1 MTNQIVMT
9 DEQFQSL
16 ISGMTLALSNT
27 NRTSNFDGNFSKCA
41 SRFAGNKDEDVEAF
55 IDAITVYKDCVN
67 ISDENAI
74 RGLPMLL
81 DQNAGTWWQGIK
93 ATILTWDDALTSLRH
108 TFGFNKPPHKI
119 FKELFSREQGDKES
133 TDLFGKSKP
142 NHDSEENKAS
152 RTRSKCSFCKN
163 FGHVQSECRKHAV
176 QQGKQPQTSTDQK
189 PATTSTTITCFG
201 CGKPGYIRSQCPNC
215 RTNSTCN
222 VVSSSSNGIQET
234 TTHTSCID
242 VLSTEI
248 QPVSDTSRPLIEV
261 NIEGKHGL
269 AYVDSG
275 ARNSIAGY
283 KLYTHFC
290 EMNLPYKEKSQRM
303 VLADG
308 QPRLVSTRIFEAI
321 VVLQGRKI
329 PTTFIAIPEHTNSK
343 TLLGIDLISNA
354 RIILNIPKWHWYFE
368 DNPFMTFDFFKE
380 CLTTNP
386 PKTVDACQMEF
397 QLSSN
402 DGKNLSME
410 EKKQLEELVQAH
422 SVVFEKNR
430 PGQHLPTSSPG
441 TTDQLPSV
449 VPRKVPHSEVP
460 RNDSSNVPRRST
472 RVRHPK
478 SVFDV

>member
-1 MTNQIVMT
+1 MTNQIVIT

-16 ISGMTLALSNT
+16 ISGMTLALSNA

-81 DQNAGTWWQGIK
+81 DQNAGIK

-108 TFGFNKPPHKI
+108 TFGFNKLPHKI
-119 FKELFSREQGDKES
+119 FKELFSREQARLPETPELHS
-133 TDLFGKSKP
+133 THKLDMIYGLLHKRIRHRLPRDQVTSFADLIQKARSIEDSFAENVSIQGKSKP

-283 KLYTHFC
+283 KLYTHF
-290 EMNLPYKEKSQRM
+290 L
-303 VLADG
+303 
-308 QPRLVSTRIFEAI
+308 
-321 VVLQGRKI
+321 
-329 PTTFIAIPEHTNSK
+329 
-343 TLLGIDLISNA
+343 
-354 RIILNIPKWHWYFE
+354 
-368 DNPFMTFDFFKE
+368 
-380 CLTTNP
+380 
-386 PKTVDACQMEF
+386 
-397 QLSSN
+397 
-402 DGKNLSME
+402 
-410 EKKQLEELVQAH
+410 
-422 SVVFEKNR
+422 
-430 PGQHLPTSSPG
+430 
-441 TTDQLPSV
+441 
-449 VPRKVPHSEVP
+449 
-460 RNDSSNVPRRST
+460 
-472 RVRHPK
+472 
-478 SVFDV
+478 

>member
-81 DQNAGTWWQGIK
+81 DQNAG
-93 ATILTWDDALTSLRH
+93 IL
-108 TFGFNKPPHKI
+108 FGFNKPPHKI

-133 TDLFGKSKP
+133 TDLFVNSCRALLARLPETPELHSTHKLDMIYGLLHKRIRHRLPRDQVTSFADLIQKARSIEDSFAENVSIQGKSKP

-290 EMNLPYKEKSQRM
+290 EMNLPYKE
-303 VLADG
+303 
-308 QPRLVSTRIFEAI
+308 
-321 VVLQGRKI
+321 
-329 PTTFIAIPEHTNSK
+329 N
-343 TLLGIDLISNA
+343 
-354 RIILNIPKWHWYFE
+354 LNEWF
-368 DNPFMTFDFFKE
+368 
-380 CLTTNP
+380 
-386 PKTVDACQMEF
+386 
-397 QLSSN
+397 
-402 DGKNLSME
+402 
-410 EKKQLEELVQAH
+410 
-422 SVVFEKNR
+422 
-430 PGQHLPTSSPG
+430 
-441 TTDQLPSV
+441 
-449 VPRKVPHSEVP
+449 
-460 RNDSSNVPRRST
+460 
-472 RVRHPK
+472 
-478 SVFDV
+478 